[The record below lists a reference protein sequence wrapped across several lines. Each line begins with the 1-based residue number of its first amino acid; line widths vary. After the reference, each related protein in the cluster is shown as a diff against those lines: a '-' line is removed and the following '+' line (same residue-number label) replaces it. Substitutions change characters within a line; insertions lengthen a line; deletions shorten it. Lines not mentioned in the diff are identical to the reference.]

1 MPRSLIFP
9 DVSCCVKDGGDILE
23 GGLEFNILNCR
34 HKPVHQI
41 KTSSLTDACVSLQ
54 NKRDFTLWRHFRVM
68 PSAVYARVAGTI
80 HQTEQQ
86 ALPSERGASALFHH
100 VPARN
105 TQLKSTIPA
114 YRAGQKLCN
123 QFHLDSALPPE
134 RLWHFAVCN
143 SNTRWISK
151 AINHSRQGT
160 ARQL

>member
-1 MPRSLIFP
+1 M
-9 DVSCCVKDGGDILE
+9 K

-41 KTSSLTDACVSLQ
+41 KTSSLTDACVSLL
-54 NKRDFTLWRHFRVM
+54 NKRDFILWRHFRVM
-68 PSAVYARVAGTI
+68 PSAIYARVAGSI
-80 HQTEQQ
+80 HQTAHQ

-105 TQLKSTIPA
+105 TRLKSTIPA

-123 QFHLDSALPPE
+123 QFHLDSTLPPE